1 MERRTAIKNL
11 FIIAGGIAIL
21 KSCSSDKSKAS
32 IQLNKISVSAEQE
45 ALLAELVETIIPE
58 TTTPG
63 AKSLGLHL
71 FVMKMVDD
79 CHDESDQKKFV
90 DGFVE
95 LETASN
101 TTVKTSFLKATK
113 EQRLEVIKVL
123 GATAGSEPRMLDIV
137 KRRTLQ
143 GYLNSKYVM
152 TELIPYE
159 LIPGR
164 YNGYFPVSKS

>member
-21 KSCSSDKSKAS
+21 KSCSPAKNKAS
-32 IQLNKISVSAEQE
+32 IELKKIAVSADQE
-45 ALLAELVETIIPE
+45 ALLGEFVEVIMPE

-79 CHDESDQKKFV
+79 CHDEADQKKFI
-90 DGFVE
+90 DGLVSLEQQSFTKASADERKKIVE
-95 LETASN
+95 TL
-101 TTVKTSFLKATK
+101 
-113 EQRLEVIKVL
+113 Q
-123 GATAGSEPRMLDIV
+123 GANDRFFDIV
-137 KRRTLQ
+137 KHRTLQ
-143 GYLNSKYVM
+143 GYMNSKYVM

-159 LIPGR
+159 LVPSR
-164 YNGYFPVSKS
+164 YNGFFPVKKS